1 MLEYL
6 IMTYGYAVIV
16 AGTFLEGET
25 ILLIGGY
32 LAHAGYLE
40 IAWVILAAFTGS
52 FVGDQLYFAIGRYK
66 GVSFLHRWPGFQ
78 RRSSAVLERM
88 HRHQTWLMLLFRFI
102 YGFRTITPFLLGS
115 AGVRT
120 VKFICCNFIGAAIW
134 AVTFGMLG
142 YLLGDAVTRITEQ
155 MRDDELIILGA
166 LILLVLLGW
175 GWRRYR
181 QKG

>member
-1 MLEYL
+1 
-6 IMTYGYAVIV
+6 
-16 AGTFLEGET
+16 
-25 ILLIGGY
+25 
-32 LAHAGYLE
+32 
-40 IAWVILAAFTGS
+40 
-52 FVGDQLYFAIGRYK
+52 
-66 GVSFLHRWPGFQ
+66 
-78 RRSSAVLERM
+78 
-88 HRHQTWLMLLFRFI
+88 MLLFRFI